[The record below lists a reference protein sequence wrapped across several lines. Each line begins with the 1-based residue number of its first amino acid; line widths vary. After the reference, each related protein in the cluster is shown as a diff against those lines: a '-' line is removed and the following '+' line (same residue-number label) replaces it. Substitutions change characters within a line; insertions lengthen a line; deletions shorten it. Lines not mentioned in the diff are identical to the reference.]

1 MPEVKSAQEATK
13 IAHSFVKQ
21 YRTYARPMK
30 AVRENDIWLVEIDVG
45 AFVAKVANIKID
57 VKTADILEYTIPD

>member
-1 MPEVKSAQEATK
+1 MPEVKSAREATK
-13 IAHSFVKQ
+13 IAYSFVNQ

-45 AFVAKVANIKID
+45 VLATKVANVKID
-57 VKTADILEYTIPD
+57 AKTADILEYTIPS